1 MKTGLV
7 MEGGSMRGMFTA
19 GVLDV
24 FMENGVDFDGA
35 VGVSAGAVFGC
46 NFKSRQPGRVI
57 RYNKKYCRDPRYASM
72 SSLVKTGNVFGT
84 DFCYRAIPDFLDP
97 FDKETYEKNPMPF
110 YVVCTDALSG
120 NPVYHKCDTWRGD
133 DQLWMRASASM
144 PALSEIVRVGGRL
157 LSDGGTA
164 DSIPLKFFE
173 NIGYRRNVVILTQP
187 EGFVKEKNR
196 MLPLLRL
203 SLRKYPNLIEALETR
218 HIRYNE
224 TTAYIKQR
232 VKSGAA
238 FVIQPEA
245 GLNIKSVV
253 HDPDELER
261 VYQFGRKAGVKNVDA
276 VREFLRESKTLN

>member
-19 GVLDV
+19 GVIDV

-35 VGVSAGAVFGC
+35 IGVSAGAVFGC

-97 FDKETYEKNPMPF
+97 FDKETYAKNPMEF

-120 NPVYHKCDTWRGD
+120 NAVYHNCNRGYAD
-133 DQLWMRASASM
+133 DLVWMRASASM
-144 PALSEIVRVGGRL
+144 PMLSEIVHVGGRL

-173 NIGYRRNVVILTQP
+173 SIGYERNVIILTQP
-187 EGFVKEKNR
+187 DGFVKEKNS

-203 SLRKYPNLIEALETR
+203 SLRKYPNLVEALETR

-224 TTAYIKQR
+224 TTAYIKAR
-232 VKSGAA
+232 AESGEA
-238 FVIQPEA
+238 FVIQPEE

-253 HDPDELER
+253 HDPEELER
-261 VYQFGRKAGVKNVDA
+261 VYRLGRAAGEKNLDA
-276 VREFLRESKTLN
+276 VREFLRKANEEN